1 MQLLTDEIPCAIGT
15 LVIAAR
21 QGRLCA
27 LDYDDCRHRMLAS
40 LAARYGAIELRP
52 ASDPFGVSGRIRAY
66 LGGDLDAIDAVRVE
80 TGGTAFQRRV
90 WAALRRI
97 RAGATVTYADL
108 ARAVARPTATRAVGA
123 INGRNPVAI
132 IVPCHRVIG
141 KDGSLTG
148 YAGGLWRKRWLLRHE
163 GVALGDARAAGAGG
177 DLQQK
182 DSAGRSGRSS
192 WEAAG
197 EALSEAYAR
206 SVGTGH
212 DRGRTRADGP
222 PSAAD

>member
-1 MQLLTDEIPCAIGT
+1 MRLLTDEIPCAIGT

-21 QGRLCA
+21 DGRLCG
-27 LDYDDCRHRMLAS
+27 LDYDECRPRMMAS
-40 LAARYGAIELRP
+40 LAARYGTVELRP

-148 YAGGLWRKRWLLRHE
+148 YAGGLWRKRWLLNHE
-163 GVALGDARAAGAGG
+163 GVVLGGARAAGAGG

-182 DSAGRSGRSS
+182 DPPGRSGRSS
-192 WEAAG
+192 WEA
-197 EALSEAYAR
+197 LSEADAR
-206 SVGTGH
+206 CVRRGAG
-212 DRGRTRADGP
+212 RGRTCADEP
-222 PSAAD
+222 PSAAC

>member
-1 MQLLTDEIPCAIGT
+1 VQFLTDEIPCAVGI

-21 QGRLCA
+21 QGRLCG
-27 LDYDDCRHRMLAS
+27 LDYHDCRPRMLAS
-40 LAARYGAIELRP
+40 LSARYGTVELRP

-148 YAGGLWRKRWLLRHE
+148 YAGGLWRKRWLLDHE
-163 GVALGDARAAGAGG
+163 GVVLGGARAAGAGG

-182 DSAGRSGRSS
+182 DPTGRSGGSR
-192 WEAAG
+192 WEALA
-197 EALSEAYAR
+197 AADAR
-206 SVGTGH
+206 YVRRGA
-212 DRGRTRADGP
+212 DRGRAGADGP
-222 PSAAD
+222 ASAAR